1 MSTIVDEQVENA
13 AEDSGS
19 EDGIKGL
26 EEIPSMCMQCGG
38 SGITRM
44 LMHKIPHFREVII
57 ASFSCDECDE
67 FNNEVTFGGEIQLQ
81 GSVIT
86 LHVVNKSDLN
96 RQIVK
101 SDSASLKILE
111 IDFEIPANTQKGG
124 VSTIEGF
131 LKTAANNLN
140 VHQVDRMLQM
150 PEVAIKVGQIINQLE
165 EMASGA
171 LLPFTMVLDDCAG
184 NSFIEN
190 PLAPLKDA
198 QLSIRHYYRTPDQ
211 DILLGLPPNKG
222 LYKDD
227 KESNYTGLMKGE
239 FGRVHKEEGGGV
251 EDAPTGTSEEKK
263 EEKVASAPAVVPVGA
278 VLETEESAQLGKH
291 EAVSVPSYCPN
302 CSYLGEL
309 LTCITEIPHFKEVSI
324 YSAIVM

>member
-1 MSTIVDEQVENA
+1 MSAIVDEQVENA

-111 IDFEIPANTQKGG
+111 IDFLFNRSE
-124 VSTIEGF
+124 
-131 LKTAANNLN
+131 N
-140 VHQVDRMLQM
+140 V
-150 PEVAIKVGQIINQLE
+150 KKNKN
-165 EMASGA
+165 
-171 LLPFTMVLDDCAG
+171 VLITYSC
-184 NSFIEN
+184 SLRLF
-190 PLAPLKDA
+190 P
-198 QLSIRHYYRTPDQ
+198 YRGD
-211 DILLGLPPNKG
+211 
-222 LYKDD
+222 
-227 KESNYTGLMKGE
+227 
-239 FGRVHKEEGGGV
+239 V
-251 EDAPTGTSEEKK
+251 
-263 EEKVASAPAVVPVGA
+263 
-278 VLETEESAQLGKH
+278 
-291 EAVSVPSYCPN
+291 
-302 CSYLGEL
+302 
-309 LTCITEIPHFKEVSI
+309 
-324 YSAIVM
+324 